1 MVMDKQSKSLILVL
15 VVLLIIISSI
25 FMVYITYNMNSKSSY
40 SSKQP
45 YIHDSDKDKKDS
57 LHVFDSPQIKVDILI
72 PAKRN
77 DDTAI
82 ENIEFKQIR
91 TELATR
97 FGGVT
102 VLTPFNGTT
111 IHNETRYD
119 GVNNSGF
126 YVVAPNT
133 LENLEWFVNYKQ
145 TLKDRLHQDR
155 IFVTFSPTMI
165 AP

>member
-1 MVMDKQSKSLILVL
+1 MVVDKQSKSLILVL
-15 VVLLIIISSI
+15 IVSLIIISAI
-25 FMVYITYNMNSKSSY
+25 FMVYITYNMNSELSY

-45 YIHDSDKDKKDS
+45 FIHDDVKNKKNS
-57 LHVFDSPQIKVDILI
+57 LHVFDSPQIKVDILV
-72 PAKRN
+72 PSKRN
-77 DDTAI
+77 DGTII
-82 ENIEFKQIR
+82 ENIEFEKIR

-111 IHNETRYD
+111 IQNETRHD

-133 LENLEWFVNYKQ
+133 MENLDWFANYKQ
-145 TLKDRLHQDR
+145 TLKD
-155 IFVTFSPTMI
+155 
-165 AP
+165 

>member
-1 MVMDKQSKSLILVL
+1 MARQSKSLILVL
-15 VVLLIIISSI
+15 GVSLIIISSI
-25 FMVYITYNMNSKSSY
+25 FMVYITYNINSESSY

-45 YIHDSDKDKKDS
+45 SISDSIKDKNDS
-57 LHVFDSPQIKVDILI
+57 LHIFDSPQIKVDILV
-72 PAKRN
+72 PSKRN
-77 DDTAI
+77 DGTVI
-82 ENIEFKQIR
+82 ENIEFEEIR
-91 TELATR
+91 VELATR

-102 VLTPFNGTT
+102 VLTPFNGTS

-133 LENLEWFVNYKQ
+133 IENLEWFVNYKQ

-155 IFVTFSPTMI
+155 IFMTFSPTVI

>member
-1 MVMDKQSKSLILVL
+1 MDKQSKFLILAL

-25 FMVYITYNMNSKSSY
+25 FTVYITYKINSESSY

-45 YIHDSDKDKKDS
+45 YILNSVKDKKYS
-57 LHVFDSPQIKVDILI
+57 LHIFDSPQIKVDILVSS
-72 PAKRN
+72 KRN
-77 DDTAI
+77 DDTEI
-82 ENIEFKQIR
+82 ENMEFDEIR

-133 LENLEWFVNYKQ
+133 IENLEWFVNYKQ
-145 TLKDRLHQDR
+145 TLNDRLHQDR
-155 IFVTFSPTMI
+155 IFMTFSPTVI